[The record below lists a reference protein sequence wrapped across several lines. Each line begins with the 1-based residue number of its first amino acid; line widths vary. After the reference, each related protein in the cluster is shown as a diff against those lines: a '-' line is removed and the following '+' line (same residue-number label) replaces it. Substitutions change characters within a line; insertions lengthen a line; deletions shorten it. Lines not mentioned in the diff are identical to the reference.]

1 MVWSWRFLVAELDGQ
16 ILICGSVMSE
26 ENGRHLPLFTGT
38 YRIIEK
44 QDLSRS
50 TLQAALSDVASGWG
64 QPVSDFE
71 KGLNELLQKIH
82 KVRNDAELQQ
92 RGKVVRVART
102 ETGDPAVGTQSVS
115 RTIRI
120 DTEAHINHFAGEW
133 GGDWGE
139 LAAEILS
146 ALGRSKRPG
155 FRGKRVVPKID
166 YPTPFG
172 EGASW
177 FAVRSEDIKAIGRVC
192 GLVRMEKCSWRDG
205 LTVVDSDGGWISPS
219 IAGWTIVCSRV
230 FRELVGYDDEDE
242 LVRVTKKISRKL
254 KTDVQFFLADS
265 EDSVDGGGAS
275 VCVWANSGKMIRLV
289 GGFGF
294 NLGKPTLG
302 EIPLFEQNEETPLSS
317 QAVLSL
323 AKVWSLD
330 PRELDPSLAV
340 ETSWCTFEVSV
351 PSS

>member
-1 MVWSWRFLVAELDGQ
+1 MVWSWRFLVAELDRQ
-16 ILICGSVMSE
+16 ILICGSVVSFE
-26 ENGRHLPLFTGT
+26 DDHHLPLLTGS
-38 YRIIEK
+38 YRVISK
-44 QDLSRS
+44 QGLSELALAEGLNEASSGWENPVGDFELGLNGLLNRIFGVRNLME
-50 TLQAALSDVASGWG
+50 LQRFGKVLSVARSDVAGRS
-64 QPVSDFE
+64 
-71 KGLNELLQKIH
+71 
-82 KVRNDAELQQ
+82 
-92 RGKVVRVART
+92 
-102 ETGDPAVGTQSVS
+102 S
-115 RTIRI
+115 RTIRV
-120 DTEAHINHFAGEW
+120 DTEPKTVSFAGEW

-139 LAAEILS
+139 LATEVIA

-155 FRGKRVVPKID
+155 LRGKRVVPKID
-166 YPTPFG
+166 YPAPFG
-172 EGASW
+172 EGAAW
-177 FAVRSEDIKAIGRVC
+177 FAIRSEEMKAIGRVC

-205 LTVVDSDGGWISPS
+205 LAVVDSEGGWISPS
-219 IAGWTIVCSRV
+219 IGGWTLVCSQI

-265 EDSVDGGGAS
+265 EDSLDGGGAS
-275 VCVWANSGKMIRLV
+275 VCVWANNGKLVRLL

-302 EIPLFEQNEETPLSS
+302 EIALFEQNEETPLSS

-330 PRELDPSLAV
+330 PRELDPGLAV
-340 ETSWCTFEVSV
+340 GTSWCTFEVSV

>member
-1 MVWSWRFLVAELDGQ
+1 V
-16 ILICGSVMSE
+16 SE
-26 ENGRHLPLFTGT
+26 EEGRHLPLLTRT
-38 YRIIEK
+38 YRIVERR
-44 QDLSRS
+44 DFSRL
-50 TLQAALSDVASGWG
+50 TMQAALSAVASGWG
-64 QPVSDFE
+64 QPVGDFE
-71 KGLNELLQKIH
+71 TELNELLQKTLR
-82 KVRNDAELQQ
+82 VRNAAELQQ
-92 RGKVVRVART
+92 RARIVRVAMI
-102 ETGDPAVGTQSVS
+102 ETGDPTVGTHTKSASVALD
-115 RTIRI
+115 R
-120 DTEAHINHFAGEW
+120 EAPAVPFAGEW

-139 LAAEILS
+139 LATEVLS

-155 FRGKRVVPKID
+155 LRGQRVVPKID

-172 EGASW
+172 EGSVW
-177 FAVRSEDIKAIGRVC
+177 FAIRSEGIKAIGRVC
-192 GLVRMEKCSWRDG
+192 GLVRIEKCSWRDG
-205 LTVVDSDGGWISPS
+205 LAVVDSEGGWISPS
-219 IAGWTIVCSRV
+219 IGGWTLVCSQI

-254 KTDVQFFLADS
+254 RTDVQFFLADS
-265 EDSVDGGGAS
+265 EDSPEGGGAS
-275 VCVWANSGKMIRLV
+275 VCVWANSGKIIRLV

-302 EIPLFEQNEETPLSS
+302 EIPLFEQAEEAPLSS

-340 ETSWCTFEVSV
+340 DTSWCTFEVSA